1 MGIVHHDKE
10 SGKVIGFSQ
19 NLVGDF
25 VDKEYYHDFLVNGGF
40 MVFKKEVFGELKDN
54 SMLEQAFIPLAK
66 KGELSVYKHPGKWK
80 AMDTYKEVEELN
92 KYWQEDPFWK
102 LW

>member
-66 KGELSVYKHPGKWK
+66 KANCPCISTRESGKQWILIKRWK
-80 AMDTYKEVEELN
+80 N
-92 KYWQEDPFWK
+92 
-102 LW
+102 